1 MTRSQAQVVRSA
13 DAVCR
18 PGAKSECNSRTSHR
32 LPLNAGWGNFSGAV
46 SPVAIYILAICFA
59 GAVLAGAAFAWA
71 ALRGE
76 FTDASQAA
84 YLVFD
89 DEDEPRP
96 PEPAP

>member
-1 MTRSQAQVVRSA
+1 M
-13 DAVCR
+13 
-18 PGAKSECNSRTSHR
+18 PIGIGH
-32 LPLNAGWGNFSGAV
+32 GNFSGIV

-96 PEPAP
+96 PEHAP

>member
-1 MTRSQAQVVRSA
+1 MP
-13 DAVCR
+13 
-18 PGAKSECNSRTSHR
+18 PGTDH
-32 LPLNAGWGNFSGAV
+32 GNFTGTV

-59 GAVLAGAAFAWA
+59 GAVLVGAAFAWA

-89 DEDEPRP
+89 DEDDPRP
-96 PEPAP
+96 PEHAP